1 MGVKPLWLAGI
12 QLMIKLIRINYV
24 GKLKKNSSK
33 FNNFII

>member
-24 GKLKKNSSK
+24 GKLKKIHQNL
-33 FNNFII
+33 IIS